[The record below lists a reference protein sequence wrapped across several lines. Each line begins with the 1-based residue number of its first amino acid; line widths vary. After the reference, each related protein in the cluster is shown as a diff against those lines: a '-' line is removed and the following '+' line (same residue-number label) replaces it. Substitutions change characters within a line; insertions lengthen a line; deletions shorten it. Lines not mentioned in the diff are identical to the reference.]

1 MPTTDTWRTAAG
13 GAALFFGLAFTACSP
28 ATAPAA
34 AQPPAPTTAV
44 QPAANA
50 PAPTVPPVA
59 ASSPAA
65 SAATPTQPAAA
76 AGPAKLNLNTATADQ
91 FKTVPNVGDR
101 MVREFN
107 EYRPYASIT
116 QFRREIGKYVNTQ
129 QVADY
134 EKYVFVPIG
143 PNDADAAT
151 LQQIPG
157 VDEAKAGTLIAAR
170 PYANNE
176 AFLAR
181 LAQIAGEPAVTAA
194 RAYLK

>member
-1 MPTTDTWRTAAG
+1 MSAVLTWKTAAG
-13 GAALFFGLAFTACSP
+13 GAVLFAGLALTACSP
-28 ATAPAA
+28 SAPTAP
-34 AQPPAPTTAV
+34 PPAASPAPV
-44 QPAANA
+44 QPAAATSA
-50 PAPTVPPVA
+50 PP
-59 ASSPAA
+59 PAA
-65 SAATPTQPAAA
+65 AATPPPAATPPQAAVA

-116 QFRREIGKYVNTQ
+116 QFRREIGKYVNAQ

-143 PNDADAAT
+143 PNEADAAT

-157 VDEAKAGTLIAAR
+157 VDDAKAATLIAAR
-170 PYANNE
+170 PFANNE

-181 LAQIAGEPAVTAA
+181 LAQVAGEPAVTTA